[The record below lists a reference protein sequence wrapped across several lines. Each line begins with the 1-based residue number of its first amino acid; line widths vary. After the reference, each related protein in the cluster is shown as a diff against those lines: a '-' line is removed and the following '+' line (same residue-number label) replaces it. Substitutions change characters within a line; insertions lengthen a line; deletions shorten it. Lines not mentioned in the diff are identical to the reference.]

1 MKKFCGIKKK
11 VYLCSIINLKHMEYT
26 SELIKKIAPSAFATT
41 PSPKMTN
48 KYTFVPTDQV
58 IEFFDREGWKVSS
71 VKQTGKGIHGLH
83 SIRFRNSQLPKVGD
97 TLVEAII
104 QNSHNGTSA
113 FSMSAGL
120 FRLVCS
126 NGLTVPTAVADK
138 FSMRH
143 NQFLLDDVKQL
154 ADNFSKK
161 LPMIQNSV
169 DSMMARELTTDEK
182 IDFVRKSAQIRFGVE
197 KTLNDMEIMNLL
209 TPYRKEDEGDDM
221 WKVFN
226 VVQEKYIRGGVQIMN
241 NKGRVGKVKKIE
253 SILAQNTINTK
264 LWTLAEEMV

>member
-1 MKKFCGIKKK
+1 
-11 VYLCSIINLKHMEYT
+11 
-26 SELIKKIAPSAFATT
+26 
-41 PSPKMTN
+41 
-48 KYTFVPTDQV
+48 
-58 IEFFDREGWKVSS
+58 
-71 VKQTGKGIHGLH
+71 
-83 SIRFRNSQLPKVGD
+83 
-97 TLVEAII
+97 
-104 QNSHNGTSA
+104 
-113 FSMSAGL
+113 
-120 FRLVCS
+120 
-126 NGLTVPTAVADK
+126 
-138 FSMRH
+138 MRH

-154 ADNFSKK
+154 ADSFSKK

-169 DSMMARELTTDEK
+169 ESMMARELTTDEK

-209 TPYRKEDEGDDM
+209 TPNRQEDEGDDM

>member
-1 MKKFCGIKKK
+1 
-11 VYLCSIINLKHMEYT
+11 
-26 SELIKKIAPSAFATT
+26 
-41 PSPKMTN
+41 
-48 KYTFVPTDQV
+48 
-58 IEFFDREGWKVSS
+58 
-71 VKQTGKGIHGLH
+71 
-83 SIRFRNSQLPKVGD
+83 
-97 TLVEAII
+97 
-104 QNSHNGTSA
+104 
-113 FSMSAGL
+113 
-120 FRLVCS
+120 
-126 NGLTVPTAVADK
+126 
-138 FSMRH
+138 MRH

-253 SILAQNTINTK
+253 SILVKIQSTQNFGH
-264 LWTLAEEMV
+264 